1 VEFDINVWRSI
12 ITLLSLVLFLGLMVW
27 TWNRKR
33 QSAFDEA
40 AQLPFL
46 DDEPSAGAETSQ
58 RQ

>member
-1 VEFDINVWRSI
+1 MDVDINVWRSI
-12 ITLLSLVLFLGLMVW
+12 ITLLSLVLFIGLMVW

-46 DDEPSAGAETSQ
+46 DDESPSDNTP
-58 RQ
+58 RP

>member
-1 VEFDINVWRSI
+1 MDVDINVWRSI
-12 ITLLSLVLFLGLMVW
+12 VTLLSLVLFIGLMVW

-46 DDEPSAGAETSQ
+46 DDESPSDKTP
-58 RQ
+58 RP